1 MADKKTV
8 AKKPV
13 TKKTEL
19 PKTLEELQQALA
31 TVRQDM
37 FDARKSHKQGEL
49 VNPHVLTVK
58 RKEIARLLTA
68 IKASELAA
76 KEGK

>member
-8 AKKPV
+8 AKKPAA
-13 TKKTEL
+13 KKTEL
-19 PKTLEELQQALA
+19 PKTLEELQQALV
-31 TVRQDM
+31 TVRQDVI
-37 FDARKSHKQGEL
+37 DARKSHAQGEL

-68 IKASELAA
+68 IKATELAA
-76 KEGK
+76 KEEK